1 MGKEIVNTPKVHP
14 YTPVI
19 PVSLATKCGNL
30 VFISGQLSRN
40 EKGENVHVGD
50 GVNQARQVFANMK
63 ALIEAAGG
71 TMEDICKM
79 TVFLTDLS
87 ERPAIW
93 KMVQEEVFHSNYPAC
108 SLVQVVALANPDW
121 KVEVEAIAVI

>member
-19 PVSLATKCGNL
+19 TVSLATKCGNP

-40 EKGENVHVGD
+40 EKGENVYVGD

-63 ALIEAAGG
+63 ALIEARA
-71 TMEDICKM
+71 
-79 TVFLTDLS
+79 
-87 ERPAIW
+87 
-93 KMVQEEVFHSNYPAC
+93 
-108 SLVQVVALANPDW
+108 VALTGLTSVVYSGPTT
-121 KVEVEAIAVI
+121 EYEL